1 MTRQFIKDWNKHTQ
15 GRAIHFCKV
24 TSPFS
29 YCLLHLKLLYPL
41 CQSVLNPSSQ
51 ELLLNLMTQ
60 WTPCFFNPFL
70 NPLKRNRFFTQ
81 DIRHYRYIRDCFF
94 FAQNT
99 DTPKHLFIK
108 TRLYLNYV
116 LNLPNTWN
124 TKTFQASH
132 NCQSRKKDGTFFLE
146 FSVAMHSF

>member
-41 CQSVLNPSSQ
+41 YQSVWTLVPRNCSQ
-51 ELLLNLMTQ
+51 TSWQ

-70 NPLKRNRFFTQ
+70 NLLKRNRFFTQ

-99 DTPKHLFIK
+99 DTPKHLLRQGFTLIMFWIYPI
-108 TRLYLNYV
+108 LE
-116 LNLPNTWN
+116 WN

-132 NCQSRKKDGTFFLE
+132 NCQSRKKDGTFFSE